1 MTDFRVARPW
11 RSRRDSEKQRGRCG
25 GRVRDGLG
33 PRRAADPPLEFDGS
47 KFLLKAAEPNRRR
60 PGSREP
66 FTTAILFGAA
76 LATAA

>member
-1 MTDFRVARPW
+1 MILKSSAAVAAGVYGMGW
-11 RSRRDSEKQRGRCG
+11 
-25 GRVRDGLG
+25 GLVD
-33 PRRAADPPLEFDGS
+33 AADPPLEFDGS